1 MIAGLRSPCA
11 ARSRTGSDLNF
22 KSRRHGGFFY
32 ALLLCKV
39 RPMTDLTTLPEIPA
53 YHGVTPQSFRDEIYP
68 LGKPAVLKGYVAN
81 WPAVKAAR
89 RSVTA
94 VCDYL
99 SAADTGQNIPVMY
112 GPENIDGQFFYAEDL
127 KGLNF
132 TKKPAGLSQTLADLQ
147 ANPASAIY
155 IQSATTPEI
164 LNNFERENSLDIVH
178 DSVVPRIWIGNRLT
192 VQTHFDL
199 SDNIACVVA
208 GRRRFTL
215 FPPSQTKN
223 MYIGPF
229 ENTLAGPP
237 ISMVKP
243 DDYDPE
249 KYPNFAQALEHG
261 LSSEL
266 EPGDALYIP
275 YFWWHHV
282 QSLAP
287 FNILVNYWWN
297 DMNPDLGSPFDA
309 LLHAFITF
317 SGMPD
322 RQRKTWQEAFDHLVF
337 KENGP
342 VADHL
347 PEEVRGVLGEH
358 SREHRRHMRQ
368 NLVRALAHQAGM
380 MPRNR

>member
-1 MIAGLRSPCA
+1 
-11 ARSRTGSDLNF
+11 
-22 KSRRHGGFFY
+22 
-32 ALLLCKV
+32 
-39 RPMTDLTTLPEIPA
+39 MTDLTALAEIPA
-53 YHGVTPQSFRDEIYP
+53 YSGVTPQSFRNDIYP
-68 LGKPAVLKGYVAN
+68 LGKPAVLKGFVAD
-81 WPAVKAAR
+81 WPVVRAAQHSDADVVDYLAAR
-89 RSVTA
+89 
-94 VCDYL
+94 
-99 SAADTGQNIPVMY
+99 DTGREIPVMY
-112 GPENIDGQFFYAEDL
+112 GPENIDGRFFYTEDL
-127 KGLNF
+127 QGLNF
-132 TKKPAGLSQTLADLQ
+132 TKKPAGLSRTLADLQ

-155 IQSATTPEI
+155 IQSVPTPEI
-164 LNNFERENSLDIVH
+164 LSGFARENDLGLVH

-199 SDNIACVVA
+199 SDNVACVVA

-237 ISMVKP
+237 ISMVRL
-243 DDYDPE
+243 DPVDEE
-249 KYPNFAQALEHG
+249 KYPNFSRALEHG
-261 LSSEL
+261 MSSEL

-282 QSLAP
+282 QSLEP

-297 DMNPDLGSPFDA
+297 DMDPDLGSPFDA
-309 LLHAFITF
+309 LLHAFIAF

-342 VADHL
+342 VAEHL
-347 PEEVRGVLGEH
+347 PENVRGVLGEH
-358 SREHRRHMRQ
+358 SREHRLHMRQ
-368 NLVRALAHQAGM
+368 NLVRALARQAGM
-380 MPRNR
+380 MPRGQ